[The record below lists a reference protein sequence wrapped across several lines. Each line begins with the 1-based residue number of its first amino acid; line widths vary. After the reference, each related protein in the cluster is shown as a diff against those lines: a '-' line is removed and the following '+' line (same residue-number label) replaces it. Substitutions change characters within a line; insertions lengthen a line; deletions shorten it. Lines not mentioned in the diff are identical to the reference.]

1 MIAVT
6 AKKLRDNLSSYL
18 DRLQNGE
25 EIVIIRHSEIVG
37 TLKPTN
43 NETGGNGS
51 AIAAMIDRN
60 KSLFARNKGLTKD
73 SVSTKEIYHKLID
86 EKYS

>member
-1 MIAVT
+1 MVSVT
-6 AKKLRDNLSSYL
+6 AKKLRDNLSDYL

-25 EIVIIRHSEIVG
+25 EVVIIRHSEIVG
-37 TLKPTN
+37 TLKPAG
-43 NETGGNGS
+43 NESRGNGS

-60 KSLFARNKGLTKD
+60 KSLFTSNKGLTED
-73 SVSTKEIYHKLID
+73 SVGTKEIYHQLLD